1 MRCPSVVMQQ
11 YLGRPKKD
19 LNWPV
24 RGFQP
29 RTLIRLIFADSLNFL
44 VAIDYLSNV
53 LFYTDWHKLWKPVNH
68 IFLRQASTA
77 NLEPGKSTGATQ
89 KTTPHKKHTLFGK
102 VCEDRFKIAH
112 TLTERMSNLYGVH
125 VGRKMIT
132 NRLAARGYHAC
143 RFLKKPLLTANH
155 CRLRLD

>member
-29 RTLIRLIFADSLNFL
+29 RTLIRLIFAVSLNFL

-89 KTTPHKKHTLFGK
+89 KTTATKSIHYSERSVKTASRLPIPSLRGWAICMECTLAVKWSPTDLRPGATMLAGSWRSP
-102 VCEDRFKIAH
+102 CWLPII
-112 TLTERMSNLYGVH
+112 
-125 VGRKMIT
+125 VGS
-132 NRLAARGYHAC
+132 A
-143 RFLKKPLLTANH
+143 
-155 CRLRLD
+155 